1 MALTPEDVVNKRFQP
16 TKFREGYDQDE
27 VDDFLDEVVVELRR
41 LTQEN
46 EELKQRLV
54 AADSRIA
61 ELQRSGGQG
70 AAPVAAAAAVGDNA
84 EAERLQRENEEL
96 KQRLAQAQQE
106 AAQAKQQAEQ
116 VQSDQ
121 AQTAQAAPAYQ
132 APADDANDPNATNNL
147 LQLARRLHEE
157 HVREGVE
164 KRDQLIAEGHATAA
178 RIVAEAESKQRA
190 QISALDQERT
200 GLERRIDELRTFER
214 DYRKGLKS
222 YIESQ
227 LRDLDAPV
235 QGGGQNAGAR
245 SAAPVTAGNA
255 SAGNASAANAV
266 PAPVSA
272 GGSDESS
279 NQGQPPVFPGFG
291 G

>member
-41 LTQEN
+41 LNQEN

-61 ELQRSGGQG
+61 ELQRSAGQG
-70 AAPVAAAAAVGDNA
+70 GAVAAPAASQGDNA

-96 KQRLAQAQQE
+96 KQRLDQSQQE
-106 AAQAKQQAEQ
+106 AAQAKQEAQQ
-116 VQSDQ
+116 Q
-121 AQTAQAAPAYQ
+121 AQQAQAAAPAAYQ

-227 LRDLDAPV
+227 LHDLDAPV
-235 QGGGQNAGAR
+235 QGGGAAGGQGGSSR
-245 SAAPVTAGNA
+245 SAAPV
-255 SAGNASAANAV
+255 SAGNAV

-272 GGSDESS
+272 GGSDDS
-279 NQGQPPVFPGFG
+279 NQGQQPPVFPGFG

>member
-41 LTQEN
+41 LNQEN

-70 AAPVAAAAAVGDNA
+70 GAAPVAAAAPQAADNA
-84 EAERLQRENEEL
+84 ETERLQRENEEL

-106 AAQAKQQAEQ
+106 AAQAEQQ
-116 VQSDQ
+116 
-121 AQTAQAAPAYQ
+121 AQAAPAYQ

-190 QISALDQERT
+190 QISALDSERT

-214 DYRKGLKS
+214 DYRKGLKT

-235 QGGGQNAGAR
+235 QGGAGGR
-245 SAAPVTAGNA
+245 SAAPV
-255 SAGNASAANAV
+255 SAGNAGAGNAMA
-266 PAPVSA
+266 APVSA